1 MRVSEEL
8 NSLEADLHQT
18 ETLYANSQKLI
29 EEGKEPIASLHSE
42 IDQMKQA
49 LAIQQGEL
57 QVIARETEA
66 SQDRTKTVSFELQQ
80 LEDHAAS
87 GNSSRQTLAEQIQT
101 HRKQQD
107 QFRTAIQELT
117 KKMNQHEEERSQRFE
132 DSAEKRLHS
141 AHCIQQQEQHHARK
155 QPLQARI
162 KELNELIDERSNGVN
177 SYTESIEELEQQSQE
192 AKNQITTLQ
201 KTVENA
207 EAKLQE
213 ERTQRDS
220 YLHTL
225 TTAESGL
232 RVQRQELETLLKQ
245 RSKMDVEKAEN
256 VMRRGNPNRT
266 PRCILSNYPEELSEE
281 PLPEWDDEVPS
292 RDFIETRV
300 AEIQAKLDLMGP
312 VNLVAIE
319 EHAEHE
325 ERYAFLMKEQSDL
338 TAAKQQLLEMIK
350 TINNTTT
357 ELFEKTFH
365 QVNKGVSRDV

>member
-8 NSLEADLHQT
+8 NSLEANLHQT
-18 ETLYANSQKLI
+18 EILYANSQKLI
-29 EEGKEPIASLHSE
+29 EEGKGPIASLHSE

-87 GNSSRQTLAEQIQT
+87 GKTPSRQTLAEQIQT

-162 KELNELIDERSNGVN
+162 KELERINR
-177 SYTESIEELEQQSQE
+177 
-192 AKNQITTLQ
+192 
-201 KTVENA
+201 
-207 EAKLQE
+207 
-213 ERTQRDS
+213 RTIQW
-220 YLHTL
+220 
-225 TTAESGL
+225 
-232 RVQRQELETLLKQ
+232 
-245 RSKMDVEKAEN
+245 
-256 VMRRGNPNRT
+256 
-266 PRCILSNYPEELSEE
+266 SE
-281 PLPEWDDEVPS
+281 
-292 RDFIETRV
+292 
-300 AEIQAKLDLMGP
+300 
-312 VNLVAIE
+312 
-319 EHAEHE
+319 
-325 ERYAFLMKEQSDL
+325 
-338 TAAKQQLLEMIK
+338 
-350 TINNTTT
+350 
-357 ELFEKTFH
+357 
-365 QVNKGVSRDV
+365 